1 MFYFGPGR
9 IYPGMLFLMCHI
21 ILMMMIHAYNV
32 IRYMTDQAQSI
43 DICFLGRLFHVSLM
57 NGLANVFINNF
68 VHVSLNNQKSLGKK
82 KKKSFYRQ
90 TIGDIIFLTENIFC
104 VAFGCV
110 TNVSPINNT
119 VTMTYFVS
127 IIFSC
132 HIIGILLK
140 VFYYKFL
147 HIWKDLTP
155 TFDFSKRSFKRAD
168 DSIHLF
174 KKTKTTM

>member
-1 MFYFGPGR
+1 
-9 IYPGMLFLMCHI
+9 
-21 ILMMMIHAYNV
+21 
-32 IRYMTDQAQSI
+32 
-43 DICFLGRLFHVSLM
+43 M
-57 NGLANVFINNF
+57 NGLANVFTNNF

-90 TIGDIIFLTENIFC
+90 TIGDIIFLTENILC
-104 VAFGCV
+104 VAFGCM
-110 TNVSPINNT
+110 TNVSPINNPG
-119 VTMTYFVS
+119 TMTYFVS